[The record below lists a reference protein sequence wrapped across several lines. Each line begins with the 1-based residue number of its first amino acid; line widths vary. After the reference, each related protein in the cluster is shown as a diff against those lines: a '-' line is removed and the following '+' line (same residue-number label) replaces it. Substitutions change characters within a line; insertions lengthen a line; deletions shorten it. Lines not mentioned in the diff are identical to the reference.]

1 MIFPYAKWLK
11 PKRLL
16 LIAASR
22 DDVVPPAAMK
32 RLWEAT
38 GQPKLIWLDATH
50 VGAAAYVF
58 PTMQAVI
65 AHVKE

>member
-1 MIFPYAKWLK
+1 
-11 PKRLL
+11 
-16 LIAASR
+16 
-22 DDVVPPAAMK
+22 MK

-38 GQPKLIWLDATH
+38 GQPKLLWGNATH
-50 VGAAAYVF
+50 AGAAAYVF

>member
-1 MIFPYAKWLK
+1 M
-11 PKRLL
+11 
-16 LIAASR
+16 
-22 DDVVPPAAMK
+22 VPPAAMK

-58 PTMQAVI
+58 PTMKAVI